1 MCGRYVLAAAQ
12 AVAQRFN
19 ATTAPAN
26 LAPHYNVA
34 PTQSMPVVIKQSP
47 NQLVIMRWG
56 LVPSWAKEGKT
67 DYSMINA
74 RAESVAQKPT
84 FRKLLSF
91 QRCLVPADGFYEWK
105 AGTNGK
111 TPHYIHLKDNALF
124 AFAGLYDRWKDDQ
137 GHELLTYTIITT
149 TPNALMAGI
158 HDRMPVILPKD
169 AEEAWLNPDE
179 TEPDHL
185 TPLLVPYPAEAMVAT
200 PISKAVNNVR
210 NDSPDLLRPAA
221 AQ

>member
-1 MCGRYVLAAAQ
+1 MCGRYVLAATEAI
-12 AVAQRFN
+12 AQRFN
-19 ATTAPAN
+19 ATNAPAN

-47 NQLVIMRWG
+47 NQLVLMRWG
-56 LVPSWAKEGKT
+56 LIPSWAKSGKT

-74 RAESVAQKPT
+74 RAETLAQKPT

-91 QRCLVPADGFYEWK
+91 QRCLVPANGFYEWK
-105 AGTNGK
+105 AGAHGK
-111 TPHYIHLKDNALF
+111 TPYYIHLKDDTLF

-137 GHELLTYTIITT
+137 GNELLTYTIITT
-149 TPNALMAGI
+149 TPNPLMAGI

-179 TEPDHL
+179 TEPAHL
-185 TPLLVPYPAEAMVAT
+185 TPLLVAYPAEAMVAL
-200 PISKAVNNVR
+200 PVSKAVNNVR
-210 NDSPDLLRPAA
+210 NDSPDLLKPVAA
-221 AQ
+221 S